1 MPEHVAIPHTKVGI
15 FICRIPWHFIY
26 HGTLQMY
33 HFVMRQGQNVVLTVI
48 VAHGKGHSV
57 MIALTIQRIQLHVF
71 TEIMHPAHIPFK
83 GEA

>member
-1 MPEHVAIPHTKVGI
+1 MSEHVGIAHTQIRV
-15 FICRIPWHFIY
+15 FIRSITWHLIY